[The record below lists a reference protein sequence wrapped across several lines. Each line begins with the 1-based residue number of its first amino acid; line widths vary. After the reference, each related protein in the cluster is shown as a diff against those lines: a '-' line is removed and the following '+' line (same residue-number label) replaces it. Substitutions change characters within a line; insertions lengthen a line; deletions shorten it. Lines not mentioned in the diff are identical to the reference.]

1 MDIHISMHNNIFY
14 SIIHST
20 SCENYNYLCICVL
33 LSQDESLYKKYQQPL
48 CKKISHYPLSKIDRH
63 ENITIFKPAKL
74 SVNND
79 SVDRVAT
86 GSHVLKFSRLQH
98 VSKRIQKQ
106 NIKIN
111 NIKLSLLTTTT
122 HMILNVGA
130 CDKLTLLV
138 TIVCVR

>member
-1 MDIHISMHNNIFY
+1 MF
-14 SIIHST
+14 T
-20 SCENYNYLCICVL
+20 
-33 LSQDESLYKKYQQPL
+33 P
-48 CKKISHYPLSKIDRH
+48 
-63 ENITIFKPAKL
+63 TKL

-86 GSHVLKFSRLQH
+86 GSHILKFSRLQH
-98 VSKRIQKQ
+98 VSKRMQKQ

-130 CDKLTLLV
+130 CDKINIVV

>member
-1 MDIHISMHNNIFY
+1 
-14 SIIHST
+14 
-20 SCENYNYLCICVL
+20 
-33 LSQDESLYKKYQQPL
+33 
-48 CKKISHYPLSKIDRH
+48 
-63 ENITIFKPAKL
+63 
-74 SVNND
+74 VNND

-130 CDKLTLLV
+130 CDKFTLLV
-138 TIVCVR
+138 TIVYVR